1 MWLLYCQYFIIK
13 CIGMKGK
20 VLINLREA
28 EGATMGVLKSK
39 LFKVIVIIVLIPV
52 FFFGVYLLMMIVTDY
67 RPDEAVKLD
76 IENNQNT
83 IIKKDKPFSVIT
95 FNIGYGGMDKDQD
108 FFMDGGSGSRS
119 KSKEKTVE
127 NITKISAFLKSKNTD
142 FIMLQEVDRK
152 STRSFKVNEVEFM
165 KNALK
170 DYASSF
176 ALNYKVAW
184 VPIPISKPHGS
195 VQAGLVTMSK
205 YLVESSTRYSLP
217 GTETFL
223 RQLGD
228 LDRCIQENRIPVE
241 GGKELV
247 LVNAHLSAYDK
258 GGVIRKQQLQFLKE
272 YVQREFEKGNYVVV
286 GGDWNHSMP
295 GTDPSAFKT
304 KQAFPEWL
312 KTIPED
318 FAPKGYKWVVDKEVP
333 SNRTVDI
340 PYKKDVNFL
349 SVIDGFLVS
358 PNIEVIST
366 KGINLEF
373 ENTDHNPVLT
383 ELKLK

>member
-1 MWLLYCQYFIIK
+1 
-13 CIGMKGK
+13 
-20 VLINLREA
+20 
-28 EGATMGVLKSK
+28 MGILKSR
-39 LFKVIVIIVLIPV
+39 LFKIIAIIVSIPV
-52 FFFGVYLLMMIVTDY
+52 VLFGVYLLIMIITDY
-67 RPDEAVKLD
+67 KPDKAIKLEID
-76 IENNQNT
+76 NNQKSV
-83 IIKKDKPFSVIT
+83 IKKDESISIIT

-108 FFMDGGSGSRS
+108 FFMDGGLGSRS
-119 KSKEKTVE
+119 KSKEKTLE

-165 KNALK
+165 KDALK

-176 ALNYKVAW
+176 ALNYKVFW

-195 VQAGLVTMSK
+195 VQAGLLTMSK
-205 YLVESSTRYSLP
+205 YGVESSTRYSLP
-217 GTETFL
+217 GTEAFL

-228 LDRCIQENRIPVE
+228 LDRCVQENRIPVE
-241 GGKELV
+241 DGKELV

-272 YVQREFEKGNYVVV
+272 FVQKEFEKGNYVVV

-295 GTDPSAFKT
+295 GTDPSIFKT
-304 KQAFPEWL
+304 KQAFPDWL

-318 FAPKGYKWVVDKEVP
+318 FAPKRYKWVIDKTVP

-340 PYKKDVNFL
+340 PFKKDVNFL

-358 PNIEVIST
+358 PNVDVIST